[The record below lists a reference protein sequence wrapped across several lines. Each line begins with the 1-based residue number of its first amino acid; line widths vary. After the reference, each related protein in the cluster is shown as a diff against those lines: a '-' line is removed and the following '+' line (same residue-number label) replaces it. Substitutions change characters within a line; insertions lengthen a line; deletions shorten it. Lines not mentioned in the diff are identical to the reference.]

1 MKKILFT
8 IALFCATFSFS
19 YAQESQILVIENQN
33 HGAKINYEHAKRLSE
48 RLKSAFT
55 AASLS
60 EQTISI
66 FAIRP
71 YMEVTEFGKVEGV
84 KTKVTCNASLR
95 LSLQNLLTGANFS
108 EQTISFQGIGDDK
121 NAAIN
126 QAINSIKA
134 SNAGLKKFATQTQT
148 DIAAYYTKECA
159 NVLTQA
165 QQQLELKNFVQAA
178 IVSGAVPTSATCYKD
193 AQTLKQKS
201 LLAFQENN
209 CKNLLTKSDAFTAAN
224 DFKSALMM
232 LSQIDASSA
241 CANDVKSRIA
251 AIEGK
256 VDEKNKEEFDWFF
269 KAYATGAELQK
280 AQNKIYEEILLNFFR
295 ETKGVRV
302 Y

>member
-8 IALFCATFSFS
+8 VSLLCAFICLN
-19 YAQESQILVIENQN
+19 AQESQILVIENQEN
-33 HGAKINYEHAKRLSE
+33 GANINYEHAKRLSE

-55 AASLS
+55 ASS
-60 EQTISI
+60 ISDQTIAI

-71 YMEVTEFGKVEGV
+71 YMEVTEFGKVEGM

-108 EQTISFQGIGDDK
+108 EQTLSFQGIGDDK

-134 SNAGLKKFATQTQT
+134 SNPALKKFATQTQS
-148 DIAAYYTKECA
+148 DIANYYTKECT
-159 NVLTQA
+159 NVVNQA
-165 QQQLELKNFVQAA
+165 QQQLDLKNFAQAA
-178 IVSGAVPTSATCYKD
+178 IMSGAVPTSAACYKE
-193 AQTLKQKS
+193 AQALKQKS

-209 CKNLLTKSDAFTAAN
+209 CKNLLTKADALTAAN
-224 DFKSALMM
+224 DFKSALVN
-232 LSQIDASSA
+232 LSQIDASSP
-241 CANDVKSRIA
+241 CATDVKSRIT

-269 KAYATGAELQK
+269 KAYATGADLQK

-295 ETKGVRV
+295 ESKGIKV